1 MEKIKNFIKNK
12 YSFSSLSN
20 LEIDGIFKKKKIL
33 LNKKIKS
40 IILIKKINYNKK
52 EIITE
57 DYLEYL
63 IYKKKI
69 SQKEEK
75 NLKKIYIKFNINLSL
90 KKKYDHNLKKKTN
103 VSCKPEVYIYLSLLI
118 KKIKKVKNIHKLNTI
133 LKIHDLINYKKIDKS
148 FNLNFYYHSL
158 LYEFKLFKSFI

>member
-20 LEIDGIFKKKKIL
+20 LEIDRIFKKKKIL

-63 IYKKKI
+63 IYKKK
-69 SQKEEK
+69 K
-75 NLKKIYIKFNINLSL
+75 
-90 KKKYDHNLKKKTN
+90 
-103 VSCKPEVYIYLSLLI
+103 
-118 KKIKKVKNIHKLNTI
+118 
-133 LKIHDLINYKKIDKS
+133 
-148 FNLNFYYHSL
+148 
-158 LYEFKLFKSFI
+158 

>member
-20 LEIDGIFKKKKIL
+20 LEIDRIFKKKKIL

-40 IILIKKINYNKK
+40 INLNKKINYNKK

-63 IYKKKI
+63 IYKKK
-69 SQKEEK
+69 K
-75 NLKKIYIKFNINLSL
+75 
-90 KKKYDHNLKKKTN
+90 
-103 VSCKPEVYIYLSLLI
+103 
-118 KKIKKVKNIHKLNTI
+118 
-133 LKIHDLINYKKIDKS
+133 
-148 FNLNFYYHSL
+148 
-158 LYEFKLFKSFI
+158 

>member
-90 KKKYDHNLKKKTN
+90 KKKYDHNLKKKN
-103 VSCKPEVYIYLSLLI
+103 KCKLQA
-118 KKIKKVKNIHKLNTI
+118 
-133 LKIHDLINYKKIDKS
+133 
-148 FNLNFYYHSL
+148 
-158 LYEFKLFKSFI
+158 

>member
-20 LEIDGIFKKKKIL
+20 LEIDRIFKKKKML
-33 LNKKIKS
+33 LNNRIKS

-69 SQKEEK
+69 SQEEEK

-90 KKKYDHNLKKKTN
+90 KKNM
-103 VSCKPEVYIYLSLLI
+103 II
-118 KKIKKVKNIHKLNTI
+118 I
-133 LKIHDLINYKKIDKS
+133 
-148 FNLNFYYHSL
+148 
-158 LYEFKLFKSFI
+158 